1 MQQQKWIRWKEGGKH
16 GSEGGA
22 EEVACMRRERGRE
35 FIENEECRVN
45 GGGREGGGGLKEI
58 KVLSAAAVVVVL
70 KQLLADSY
78 ARHFPD
84 EFPGSYS

>member
-1 MQQQKWIRWKEGGKH
+1 MEGGREARD
-16 GSEGGA
+16 GSEGGT

-58 KVLSAAAVVVVL
+58 KVLSTAAAPSSL
-70 KQLLADSY
+70 S
-78 ARHFPD
+78 
-84 EFPGSYS
+84 